1 MNKLVTGSLILALA
15 VFQYQIWFGKSS
27 LRALNALEARL
38 ESQQASNLEMRER
51 NRYLAVEVKDLQ
63 GGLEAVEERARS
75 ELGMIGKDETFYL
88 IVE

>member
-1 MNKLVTGSLILALA
+1 MNKLVTGSLMLALV

-27 LRALNALEARL
+27 LRALNVLESRL
-38 ESQQASNLEMRER
+38 ESQQASNLELQDR
-51 NRYLAVEVKDLQ
+51 NRLLGVEVRDLQ

>member
-1 MNKLVTGSLILALA
+1 MNKLVTGSLMLALV

-27 LRALNALEARL
+27 LRALNALESRL
-38 ESQQASNLEMRER
+38 ESQQASNLELQDR
-51 NRYLAVEVKDLQ
+51 NHLLGVEVRDLQ

>member
-1 MNKLVTGSLILALA
+1 MNKLVTGSLLLTLA

-38 ESQQASNLEMRER
+38 ETQRVSNLELQDR
-51 NRYLAVEVKDLQ
+51 NQLLEVEVKDLQ
-63 GGLEAVEERARS
+63 DGLEAVEERARS
-75 ELGMIGKDETFYL
+75 ELGMIGKGETFYL